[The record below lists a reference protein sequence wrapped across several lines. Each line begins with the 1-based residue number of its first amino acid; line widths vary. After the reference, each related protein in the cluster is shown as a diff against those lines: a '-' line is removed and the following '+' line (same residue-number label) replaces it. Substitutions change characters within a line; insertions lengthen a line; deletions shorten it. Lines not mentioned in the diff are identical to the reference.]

1 MIKNFFKL
9 LGYFTAFIAV
19 GATAVY
25 LVYFLINY
33 DKTGEVPL
41 LEGKSVT
48 EASELLNKRELLIN
62 IKDKEYHDEI
72 PEGYIIEQLVE
83 AGNEIPIATRIGVI
97 VSRGQEM
104 YSMPSFEG
112 QLLKDAKLT
121 LSNFGMK
128 IRKVTLVHSAS
139 VEKGEIIAQRPLPG
153 NIESNEVNFLVSLG
167 PYDVSYRCPS
177 FVNMTVQE
185 ARLLAGKL
193 GIKLIEKDKG
203 RRVIFQKPE
212 AGALLKTGDL
222 VEVKLGRG
230 WGMWF

>member
-1 MIKNFFKL
+1 MKNFFKL
-9 LGYFTAFIAV
+9 LGYFTTFIAL
-19 GATAVY
+19 GAAAVY
-25 LVYFLINY
+25 LIYFLINF

-41 LEGKSVT
+41 LAGKSVT
-48 EASELLNKRELLIN
+48 EASELLNKRELLIY

-72 PEGYIIEQLVE
+72 PEGHIIEQLIE
-83 AGNEIPIATRIGVI
+83 AGTEIPVATRVGVI
-97 VSRGQEM
+97 VSSGQEM

-112 QLLKDAKLT
+112 QLIKNAKLT
-121 LSNFGMK
+121 LTNFGMK
-128 IRKVTLVHSAS
+128 IGKVTLVHSDS
-139 VEKGEIIAQRPLPG
+139 VERGKIIAQRPLPG

-177 FVNMTVQE
+177 FVNMSVEE

-193 GIKLIEKDKG
+193 GISLVEKDKG
-203 RRVIFQKPE
+203 KRVIFQKPE
-212 AGALLKTGDL
+212 AGALIKTGGS